1 MSRSFAS
8 LFLLLGLLALGG
20 CAANPPLNFS
30 VPNVGVSQHKLDAE
44 MKSLTV
50 TLARPDE
57 KKGDMPA
64 WAEAEVPA
72 LWRTALTD
80 ALDHMTIFTDDANRK
95 VNLSVKVLAINIPS
109 FGASF
114 TTKTIA
120 RYELIDRAN
129 GDIVYTQDID
139 ASGTVP
145 ANYAFMGLIRAR
157 ESVNRSVQNNI
168 SQFLQ
173 ALETVDLNHPMFPT
187 AAAATTGG
195 EQP

>member
-1 MSRSFAS
+1 MNRS
-8 LFLLLGLLALGG
+8 LLTLLLFAMLTLGG

-30 VPNVGVSQHKLDAE
+30 VPNVGVSQTKLGAE

-57 KKGDMPA
+57 KKGDMPS
-64 WAEAEVPA
+64 WAEAEIPA
-72 LWRTALTD
+72 LWRTALMD
-80 ALDHMTIFTDDANRK
+80 ALDHMTIFTDDSARK
-95 VNLSVKVLAINIPS
+95 VNLSVKVLAIDVPG

-120 RYELIDRAN
+120 RYELIDRSN
-129 GDIVYTQDID
+129 GDIIYTQDID

-145 ANYAFMGLIRAR
+145 ASYAFVGAIRAR

-173 ALETVDLNHPMFPT
+173 ALETVNLDRPMFPSHSST
-187 AAAATTGG
+187 AQGTG
-195 EQP
+195 QP